1 MKYLTPE
8 QVLFIHSR
16 VIAETGGIHGV
27 RDLGLLES
35 AVARPQATFDGKE
48 LYADVFIKAAALMD
62 SLVNNHP
69 FADGNKRTGVM
80 SAGLFLLINGYKLK
94 TSSAGMED
102 ITLRVATKKVTLEK
116 LAQWMKK
123 NSVLI

>member
-48 LYADVFIKAAALMD
+48 LYSDVFIKAAALMD

-102 ITLRVATKKVTLEK
+102 ITMRVATKKVAIEK

-123 NSVLI
+123 NSQPA

>member
-69 FADGNKRTGVM
+69 FADGNKRTGVV

-102 ITLRVATKKVTLEK
+102 ITMRVATKKVTLEK

-123 NSVLI
+123 NSVPV

>member
-1 MKYLTPE
+1 MNYLTPE

-80 SAGLFLLINGYKLK
+80 SAGLFLLINEYKLK
-94 TSSAGMED
+94 SSSAGMVD
-102 ITLRVATKKVTLEK
+102 ITMRVAMKKVTIEK

-123 NSVLI
+123 NSQPV

>member
-69 FADGNKRTGVM
+69 FADGNKRTGVT
-80 SAGLFLLINGYKLK
+80 SAGLFLLINGYKLN

-102 ITLRVATKKVTLEK
+102 ITMKVATKKVTLEK

-123 NSVLI
+123 NSVPV